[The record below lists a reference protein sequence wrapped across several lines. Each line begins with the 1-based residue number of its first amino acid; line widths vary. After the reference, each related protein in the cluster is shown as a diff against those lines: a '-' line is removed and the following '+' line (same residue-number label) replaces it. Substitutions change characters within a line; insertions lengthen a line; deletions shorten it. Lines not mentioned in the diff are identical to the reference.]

1 MIRGAWRLEHR
12 QEDSS
17 TQEYRALAHLAK
29 VPVQPEVLV
38 LEGLAKVFQITMA
51 QDAVAGSGLYQL
63 SARRAFPMLGG
74 ISGCPFLGVFWL
86 VFSEGLQSSW
96 KPLCLKLPIL
106 ETLFLFISIWLISI
120 YDLCTIPSCGSLA
133 FGMWA
138 CPSLPGRKQ
147 LLPAQCREVALACS
161 EGNLVNFFSR
171 AKTWLMVE

>member
-74 ISGCPFLGVFWL
+74 ISGCPFWE
-86 VFSEGLQSSW
+86 FSGWFSVRDYKAAGNLYVLNCRFW
-96 KPLCLKLPIL
+96 KPYSYLLA
-106 ETLFLFISIWLISI
+106 SDW
-120 YDLCTIPSCGSLA
+120 SLSMIFVLYCHVGA
-133 FGMWA
+133 WRLGCELVPH
-138 CPSLPGRKQ
+138 CP
-147 LLPAQCREVALACS
+147 
-161 EGNLVNFFSR
+161 EGNSSYQHNAGKLHWHALKGTS
-171 AKTWLMVE
+171 